1 MVNMKKFL
9 RKLGEMAALAIV
21 PIVID
26 AIVDLLVDLKKKVEA
41 EIEEK

>member
-1 MVNMKKFL
+1 MKRFL

-21 PIVID
+21 PILID
-26 AIVDLLVDLKKKVEA
+26 AIVDLLADLKKKVEA